1 MRAKTSVSPL
11 AQPRPPQSMDAGPLW
26 PYLPLAH
33 ANMSS
38 EYKIEAMMMILLE
51 EENWIEM
58 CEFRCWVTELLSV
71 K

>member
-1 MRAKTSVSPL
+1 M
-11 AQPRPPQSMDAGPLW
+11 
-26 PYLPLAH
+26 AH
-33 ANMSS
+33 PNMSS

-51 EENWIEM
+51 EKNWIEL